1 MTLSIWYC
9 SKCDDETNNYRTC
22 QRCGTPAVY
31 QRFMLWP
38 IAHDGKLPECFINT
52 DEAEGPK
59 RKKRKSRRKAAAK

>member
-38 IAHDGKLPECFINT
+38 IAHDGKLPECFIN
-52 DEAEGPK
+52 EAEGLN
-59 RKKRKSRRKAAAK
+59 RKSRRKAAAK